1 MNNLSE
7 KKWIVYLLQTVS
19 GKIYTGITNDLDR
32 RLEAHQNQK
41 RGARFFRI
49 SAPKNVLRTEE
60 FPNRSE
66 ATKRE
71 HVIKKM
77 SRSEKLKLI
86 ASTDDNTII
95 RKMT

>member
-1 MNNLSE
+1 VSNLSE
-7 KKWIVYLLQTVS
+7 KKWIVYLIQTVS

-32 RLEAHQNQK
+32 RLEAHRNRK

-49 SAPKNVLRTEE
+49 SRPKNVLRTEE
-60 FPNRSE
+60 FSNRSE

-71 HVIKKM
+71 HAIKKM

-86 ASTDDNTII
+86 GLY
-95 RKMT
+95 

>member
-1 MNNLSE
+1 MSNLLE
-7 KKWIVYLLQTVS
+7 KEWLVYLIQTES

-32 RLEAHQNQK
+32 RLKAHQNQK
-41 RGARFFRI
+41 RGARFFRF
-49 SAPKNVLRTEE
+49 SGPKKVLRIEE

-71 HVIKKM
+71 HAIKKM

-86 ASTDDNTII
+86 ASTNDGAII
-95 RKMT
+95 